1 MVDHWWC
8 WPRNKVSLGNSAS
21 SQTCFDQNPPL
32 ANSFS
37 LWQIKP
43 YRTTTLWSLFP
54 ICEIIALDNYVNC
67 GDHVSNLVR
76 CFVFENSLK
85 LPLPTA
91 DKANPCKSHNAH
103 TEPSLLCFSGN
114 LLRWNLGQEALS
126 LPERWGL
133 CLVLNLRKSEEEN
146 KEHLAKRTKE
156 EMGSRKAAGDII
168 SLSYKRLVNMAIF
181 IFFLFTKWPRH
192 FPLRWQY
199 MTKGFFQY
207 KGGLFE
213 IVVVRLYAG
222 VCRLTIDL

>member
-21 SQTCFDQNPPL
+21 SQTCFDQNPPPL

-43 YRTTTLWSLFP
+43 NRTTTLWSLFP

-76 CFVFENSLK
+76 CLVFENSLK
-85 LPLPTA
+85 LPMPMA
-91 DKANPCKSHNAH
+91 DRTNPCKSHNAH

-114 LLRWNLGQEALS
+114 LLLWNFGQEPLS

-133 CLVLNLRKSEEEN
+133 CLVLDLRKSEEEKKELPAKKKGKN
-146 KEHLAKRTKE
+146 KREYGVQKGSWGYNITLLQTIGKHGNFSFFSFLQIAPKLHLKLTTCDE
-156 EMGSRKAAGDII
+156 
-168 SLSYKRLVNMAIF
+168 RLLPIQ
-181 IFFLFTKWPRH
+181 R
-192 FPLRWQY
+192 
-199 MTKGFFQY
+199 
-207 KGGLFE
+207 
-213 IVVVRLYAG
+213 
-222 VCRLTIDL
+222 